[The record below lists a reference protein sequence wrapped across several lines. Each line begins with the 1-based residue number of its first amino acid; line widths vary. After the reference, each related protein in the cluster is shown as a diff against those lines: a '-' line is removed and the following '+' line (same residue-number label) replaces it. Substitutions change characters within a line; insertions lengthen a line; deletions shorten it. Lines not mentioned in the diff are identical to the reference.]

1 MTIAQQ
7 QAGQEATLLVL
18 DEGPLRVLT
27 LNRPAVRNAIDLAT
41 AVAIEAAIDEYEV
54 RSDLRALIIT
64 GAGGTFC
71 AGMDLKA
78 FLRGERPS
86 TPRRGFAGLAELPPS
101 KPIIAAV
108 EGQAVAGGFEIVLA
122 CDMVVAAETAWFAL
136 PEVMR
141 GLVAGGGGLLRLP
154 QRMPFHRAVELA
166 LTGARLSAVDAE
178 RHGLVNR
185 LTAPGQ
191 ALAGA
196 RELAELV
203 AANGP
208 LAVAATKQILHESR
222 HWPTAEAFDR
232 QRELS
237 EPVRRSNDAQ
247 EGARAFLEKRSPVWN
262 GN

>member
-1 MTIAQQ
+1 MTLA
-7 QAGQEATLLVL
+7 QAGQKATLLVL
-18 DEGPLRVLT
+18 DDGPLRVLT

-64 GAGGTFC
+64 GAGDTFC
-71 AGMDLKA
+71 AGMDLNA

-86 TPRRGFAGLAELPPS
+86 TLRRGFAGLVELPPS

-108 EGQAVAGGFEIVLA
+108 EGQAVAGGFEMVLA
-122 CDMVVAAETAWFAL
+122 CDMVVAAENAWFAL

-141 GLVAGGGGLLRLP
+141 GLVAAGGGLLRLP

-166 LTGARLSAVDAE
+166 LTGAKLQAVDAE
-178 RHGLVNR
+178 RQGLVNR

-191 ALAGA
+191 ALAAA
-196 RELAELV
+196 RAIAGLV

-208 LAVAATKQILHESR
+208 LAVAATKQILYESR

-237 EPVRRSNDAQ
+237 EPVRRSDDAQ
-247 EGARAFLEKRSPVWN
+247 EGARAFLEKRAPVWN
-262 GN
+262 GS

>member
-1 MTIAQQ
+1 MTLTEPLAGT
-7 QAGQEATLLVL
+7 QAPLVVT
-18 DEGPLRVLT
+18 DDGPLRLLT

-41 AVAIEAAIDEYEV
+41 ALAIEAAIDEYEA

-86 TPRRGFAGLAELPPS
+86 TQRRGFAGLVELPPT
-101 KPIIAAV
+101 KPVIAAV
-108 EGQAVAGGFEIVLA
+108 EGQAVAGGFEIILA
-122 CDMVVAAETAWFAL
+122 CDLIVAADNAWFAL
-136 PEVMR
+136 PEVKR
-141 GLVAGGGGLLRLP
+141 GLVAAGGGLLRLP
-154 QRMPFHRAVELA
+154 QRLPFQRAVELA
-166 LTGARLSAVDAE
+166 LTGERLQAVDAE
-178 RHGLVNR
+178 RYGLVNR
-185 LTAPGQ
+185 LTTPGQ
-191 ALAGA
+191 ALTGA
-196 RELAELV
+196 RALAELV

-222 HWPTAEAFDR
+222 HWPAAEAFHR

-237 EPVRRSNDAQ
+237 EPVRRSDDAR
-247 EGARAFLEKRSPVWN
+247 EGARAFLEKRAPVWN

>member
-1 MTIAQQ
+1 MTPAPQ

-18 DEGPLRVLT
+18 DDGPLRVLT

-41 AVAIEAAIDEYEV
+41 AVAIEAAIDEYEA

-86 TPRRGFAGLAELPPS
+86 TPRRGFAGLVELPPS

-108 EGQAVAGGFEIVLA
+108 EGQAVAGGFEIV
-122 CDMVVAAETAWFAL
+122 ETAWFAL

-222 HWPTAEAFDR
+222 HWPTADAFDL

-247 EGARAFLEKRSPVWN
+247 EGARAFLEKRAPVWN
-262 GN
+262 GS